1 MPLVQVKNI
10 LPYSHNKWDKHLIS
24 SKKDLSRVPLFVSHN
39 GIQKSV
45 ISKKTFLWFVRLQ
58 NQQSKSIRS
67 WRKCM
72 ASFLQI
78 QRMMKIFNT
87 HNRSGR
93 LGGLMFSFKRVQKSL
108 FSNGLALY
116 WPYWLVSCWPLH
128 QIMLIVFW
136 FHLVQDVEKVTLVW
150 QEEDVGF
157 LSGKPSQ
164 LCSQRRHF
172 LKNLSVYIF
181 WVFWLEW
188 SANLG

>member
-1 MPLVQVKNI
+1 MGPTSHVKQKRSVMGATVCVTQRYTKERYKQKDLPLVCQTSKI
-10 LPYSHNKWDKHLIS
+10 NKTI
-24 SKKDLSRVPLFVSHN
+24 R
-39 GIQKSV
+39 
-45 ISKKTFLWFVRLQ
+45 Q

-164 LCSQRRHF
+164 SCM
-172 LKNLSVYIF
+172 
-181 WVFWLEW
+181 
-188 SANLG
+188 